1 MSTVQ
6 IKTYN
11 HPQGSIRRF
20 NVDTNTTF
28 EEFQQHAKKS
38 YPEHIQELYYQYLD
52 EEDDLISFS
61 TEHEWKG
68 ALENHLLNKGKLLR
82 IKVKPSVVRRPQPQF
97 FRQQCQRPR
106 CFPQF
111 IRQQPRVAPS
121 EHDIESII
129 KQYSPILKSLFGV
142 EIEIEREPQEAE
154 KTTAQEP
161 QQEAV
166 QQSEQVQEQQ
176 EEKQDEEIEEIIIN
190 DDEPVEEKKE
200 SEPVAEVVQPE
211 PVVETQQ
218 PSKFV
223 QQLETLANM
232 GFGNVK
238 LNEHLL
244 TNFNG
249 DLVRVVNALVQLS
262 TGH

>member
-1 MSTVQ
+1 MSTIQ
-6 IKTYN
+6 IKAYV

-28 EEFQQHAKKS
+28 DEFQQHIKQS
-38 YPEHIQELYYQYLD
+38 YPDHIQALDYQYLD

-68 ALENHLLNKGKLLR
+68 ALENHLLNEAKLLR
-82 IKVKPSVVRRPQPQF
+82 IKIKPSLVRRPQPQF
-97 FRQQCQRPR
+97 FRPQCQRPR

-111 IRQQPRVAPS
+111 VRQQPRVAPS
-121 EHDIESII
+121 EHDIENII
-129 KQYSPILKSLFGV
+129 KHYSPILKSLFGV
-142 EIEIEREPQEAE
+142 DIEIERESQNAENLITQESH
-154 KTTAQEP
+154 Q

-166 QQSEQVQEQQ
+166 QQPEKVEEQH
-176 EEKQDEEIEEIIIN
+176 EEKQGEEIEEIIIP

-200 SEPVAEVVQPE
+200 EVEPEPVAQEE
-211 PVVETQQ
+211 AVVET
-218 PSKFV
+218 PTKFV
-223 QQLETLANM
+223 QQLETLTNM
-232 GFGNVK
+232 GFNNVK

-244 TNFNG
+244 NNFDG

-262 TGH
+262 INH